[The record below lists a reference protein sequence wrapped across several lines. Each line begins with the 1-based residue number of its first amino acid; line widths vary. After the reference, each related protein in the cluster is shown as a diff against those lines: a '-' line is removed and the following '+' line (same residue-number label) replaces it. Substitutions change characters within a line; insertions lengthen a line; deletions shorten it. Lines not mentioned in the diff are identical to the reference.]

1 MSNLYITFVAVA
13 QMLAFA
19 APAYLL
25 MRFKKYDERSI
36 SVFVTLLLFVSQP
49 CLTAYSFQK
58 ATVLVRDGVV
68 PLEQMLLRGAIILGL
83 SLVLQ
88 AAFLALSYFVLR
100 KRQEEAQYRIF
111 VIAACFGNS
120 GFFGVPILEAVMGE
134 AHPEVAMFSALF
146 SLVMNTMSWTVAST
160 IITRDRK
167 YISPKKI
174 FLNPNTIAAIPSNFK
189 NHYIDFAFYADN
201 FENSYLSG
209 KKILVNDDSITK
221 YSTKLHSAN
230 WQLTLTALQN
240 NNRIS
245 ENDLI
250 AFYTNEGFSNILP
263 EEYPLEI
270 ATELKILHADLSKN
284 AFLIEETFT
293 QNGTLIIPKTLPD
306 KTNSFLNQDT
316 SLFLYVD
323 ILTENTNTRAASFE
337 LIIPIQ
343 KEQWKET
350 EVAYEIPFSTTLAN
364 GFKYKAQVYFKPDS
378 SKTYYVKQ
386 AQTLTEETGDLT
398 YTFTTWDEE

>member
-68 PLEQMLLRGAIILGL
+68 PLEQMLARGAIILGL

-174 FLNPNTIAAIPSNFK
+174 FLNPNTIAAMVAIVMLCFTFVLPGRIFSMVATLGTFSTPLCMFILGMRLALVDIKELFGNWRQYLVALVK
-189 NHYIDFAFYADN
+189 NVGFALFAFAALY
-201 FENSYLSG
+201 FIPVEGYLKQALFIICCCPVANMVLSFAEMLG
-209 KKILVNDDSITK
+209 KGQKTAANVVLLSTILS
-221 YSTKLHSAN
+221 LA
-230 WQLTLTALQN
+230 
-240 NNRIS
+240 
-245 ENDLI
+245 
-250 AFYTNEGFSNILP
+250 
-263 EEYPLEI
+263 
-270 ATELKILHADLSKN
+270 
-284 AFLIEETFT
+284 
-293 QNGTLIIPKTLPD
+293 TLP
-306 KTNSFLNQDT
+306 L
-316 SLFLYVD
+316 LCLLLPY
-323 ILTENTNTRAASFE
+323 
-337 LIIPIQ
+337 
-343 KEQWKET
+343 
-350 EVAYEIPFSTTLAN
+350 LA
-364 GFKYKAQVYFKPDS
+364 
-378 SKTYYVKQ
+378 
-386 AQTLTEETGDLT
+386 
-398 YTFTTWDEE
+398 